1 MLSLYSSNTF
11 SVPVSLLGLALIS
24 THALEHH
31 VETSPLDSSPALLKT
46 LAPRLPFQKS
56 CHICCDHGLSEFLL
70 TQVYHS
76 FKINACICFTDLF
89 FLQLLQLEGFFFLSV
104 CCKCPVACPLVFL
117 LSFVHVLLKPFC
129 WGILWAALIGTTTP
143 DMFPVYCSE
152 KLENANFRA
161 IYGACLLWFPTDD
174 E

>member
-1 MLSLYSSNTF
+1 MLRPPHLTAHLLF
-11 SVPVSLLGLALIS
+11 SKHWLLGFPFRNPA
-24 THALEHH
+24 
-31 VETSPLDSSPALLKT
+31 TS
-46 LAPRLPFQKS
+46 
-56 CHICCDHGLSEFLL
+56 CDHGLSEFLL